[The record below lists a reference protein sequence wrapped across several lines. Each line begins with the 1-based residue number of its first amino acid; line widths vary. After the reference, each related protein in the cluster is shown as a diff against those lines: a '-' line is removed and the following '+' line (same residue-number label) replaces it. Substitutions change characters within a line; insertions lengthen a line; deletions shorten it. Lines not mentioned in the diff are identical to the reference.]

1 MQSNTIPSRLMSLLV
16 IVLILAT
23 AAVLRD
29 KKLFGHD
36 FSASSVLHNA
46 AEVSSDTLSI
56 LPDGSII
63 ISTNALAK
71 DVQGYGGTTP
81 LSIYVSKTGTID
93 SIVPQPNAETP
104 NFFDRAMSILSLWQ
118 GKTIDEAMTTEVDAV
133 SGATFSSKALIA
145 NVERGLAVAKQHQQ
159 SVKAMDSVAESD
171 DSASSAGW
179 IVGCIASVIVV
190 LLGAIVPL
198 YSHNHRWH
206 TVQQVLNVVVLGL
219 WTGTF
224 VSFTLLLRLFS
235 GGVSVSAIGTLAA
248 SLLVVVVAL
257 LYPLF
262 GKPAHYCAH
271 LCPFGSAQDL
281 AGKLTKRKPLLP
293 HHLVKALSAF
303 RLLLWAV
310 LTALMMTGTWTAWMD
325 YELFTAF
332 IYSSASIW
340 VIALAVLFLILSVW
354 VPRPY
359 CRFVCPTGSLIK
371 M

>member
-1 MQSNTIPSRLMSLLV
+1 MTL
-16 IVLILAT
+16 IVTLCVLAT

-29 KKLFGHD
+29 GKLFGID
-36 FSASSVLHNA
+36 LSSADTAQLTAESSN
-46 AEVSSDTLSI
+46 DTLSI
-56 LPDGSII
+56 QPDGAVI
-63 ISTNALAK
+63 ISTKMIAK

-104 NFFDRAMSILSLWQ
+104 SFFDRAMSILSLWQ
-118 GKTIDEAMTTEVDAV
+118 GKTIDEAMMTEVDAV

-159 SVKAMDSVAESD
+159 SVKAMASVAESD
-171 DSASSAGW
+171 GSASSAGW
-179 IVGCIASVIVV
+179 TVGCIASVIVV

-235 GGVSVSAIGTLAA
+235 GGVSVSDIGTLAA

-281 AGKLTKRKPLLP
+281 AGKLTKRKPLIP
-293 HHLVKALSAF
+293 HHVVKALITF
-303 RLLLWAV
+303 RQLLWAV

-359 CRFVCPTGSLIK
+359 CRFVCPTGSIIK